1 MSLLS
6 PGILND
12 KLIYKNSTLYVSF
25 QTVIYIYS
33 VNTTLTLIRNIT
45 YTNTSL
51 TNMDISIDDNN
62 LCYSVLNNVYLLNIS
77 SNYTQIWSYSLT

>member
-12 KLIYKNSTLYVSF
+12 KLIYKNSILYVSF

-62 LCYSVLNNVYLLNIS
+62 LCYSVSNNVYLLNIS